1 MAYYRYRLVLRRSQ
15 WSRVTVVYLL
25 HRKPDLTRRRFLD
38 LIRSTLGVLA
48 CACVALGLSTSYG
61 QTQMTAAA
69 AYATK
74 YFLDA
79 PPTKDDLAN
88 LPPEARDLLVAKVRL
103 SKGVSLARRDQSGL
117 PAPPT
122 KNIFF
127 ADIELLDVLSGTAK
141 SGDQLEVFIATTPGV
156 RRYIT
161 PVTPA
166 MKAREYFI
174 ATFLDRENQRQL
186 LGLPASQDEFEK
198 WEAELNEKTPHIGK
212 D

>member
-1 MAYYRYRLVLRRSQ
+1 
-15 WSRVTVVYLL
+15 LL

-38 LIRSTLGVLA
+38 LIRLTFGMLA

-69 AYATK
+69 AFATK

-79 PPTKDDLAN
+79 PPTKDDLVN
-88 LPPEARDLLVAKVRL
+88 LPAQARDLIVAKVRL
-103 SKGVSLARRDQSGL
+103 SKAVWLGRRDQSGM

-127 ADIELLDVLSGTAK
+127 AQIELLDVLSGAAK
-141 SGDQLEVFIATTPGV
+141 SGDQLEVFIATAPDV
-156 RRYIT
+156 QRYIT
-161 PVTPA
+161 PATPA

-174 ATFLDRENQRQL
+174 ATFLDRDKRSPDEAKCNSGFGDPTSQAAPGFRCAPS
-186 LGLPASQDEFEK
+186 GLRYLKTK
-198 WEAELNEKTPHIGK
+198 WPGKTPAMTP
-212 D
+212 

>member
-1 MAYYRYRLVLRRSQ
+1 MN
-15 WSRVTVVYLL
+15 T
-25 HRKPDLTRRRFLD
+25 DLFLARD
-38 LIRSTLGVLA
+38 LIRLTFGVLA

-69 AYATK
+69 AFATK

-79 PPTKDDLAN
+79 PPTKDDLVN
-88 LPPEARDLLVAKVRL
+88 LPPQARDPIVAKVRL
-103 SKGVSLARRDQSGL
+103 LKGVSLVRRDQSGL

-127 ADIELLDVLSGTAK
+127 AQVELLNVLSGVAK
-141 SGDQLEVFIATTPGV
+141 SGDELEVFIAATPGV

-166 MKAREYFI
+166 MKSREYFI
-174 ATFLDRENQRQL
+174 TTFLDGDNQRQL
-186 LGLPASQDEFEK
+186 LGVSASQDEFER
-198 WEAELNEKTPHIGK
+198 WEAELNEKTPRVP
-212 D
+212 

>member
-1 MAYYRYRLVLRRSQ
+1 M
-15 WSRVTVVYLL
+15 VVYLL

-38 LIRSTLGVLA
+38 LIRLTFCVLASAWAALGV
-48 CACVALGLSTSYG
+48 STSYG

-69 AYATK
+69 AFATK

-79 PPTKDDLAN
+79 PPTKDDLVN
-88 LPPEARDLLVAKVRL
+88 LPAQARDLIVAKVRL
-103 SKGVSLARRDQSGL
+103 SKAAWLGRRDQSGM

-127 ADIELLDVLSGTAK
+127 AQIELLDVLSGAAK
-141 SGDQLEVFIATTPGV
+141 SGDQLEVFIATAPDV
-156 RRYIT
+156 QRYIT
-161 PVTPA
+161 PATPA

-186 LGLPASQDEFEK
+186 LGLPVSQDEFEK
-198 WEAELNEKTPHIGK
+198 WEAELNEKTPRVP
-212 D
+212 